1 MARIS
6 QAHALY
12 AKVRVVVPFL
22 PCALYEKG
30 GASIGLRVVRYGAET
45 LALDAM
51 AKATVLVV
59 VTVRARPMVIFLEAA
74 MTVPLPVVP
83 PPVVGKAP
91 FRRDDVGLMVVR
103 TMEGMMPISMFIT
116 PCHLTAKL

>member
-22 PCALYEKG
+22 VRALYAKNR
-30 GASIGLRVVRYGAET
+30 ASIGLRVVRYGAET

-51 AKATVLVV
+51 AKGTVLVV
-59 VTVRARPMVIFLEAA
+59 LTVRARPMVIFLEAA
-74 MTVPLPVVP
+74 MTVPLPMVP
-83 PPVVGKAP
+83 PPMIGKAP
-91 FRRDDVGLMVVR
+91 FRRDDLGLMVVR
-103 TMEGMMPISMFIT
+103 TVEGMMPISIFIT
-116 PCHLTAKL
+116 P